1 MMQGQKSFHR
11 YGDVWITELD
21 HDVGSEIGK
30 RRPGLVVSN
39 DQNNRYSD
47 TVTILPMTSQRRRRR
62 YLHEA
67 IVPAGV
73 GEMSWQSRIKAY
85 MIRTVDKSRLVR
97 RVGTLPSDYPPSVR
111 RAVAIHLNLSS

>member
-1 MMQGQKSFHR
+1 MTPAAETFPR
-11 YGDVWITELD
+11 YGDVWVTELD
-21 HDVGSEIGK
+21 PVVGSEIGK
-30 RRPGLVVSN
+30 GRPGLVVSN

-47 TVTILPMTSQRRRRR
+47 TVTILPMTSQRGRRR

-73 GEMSWQSRIKAY
+73 GGLSRQSRIKAN

-97 RVGTLPSDYPPSVR
+97 RVGTLPADYRPSVQ
-111 RAVAIHLNLSS
+111 RAVAIHLNRSF